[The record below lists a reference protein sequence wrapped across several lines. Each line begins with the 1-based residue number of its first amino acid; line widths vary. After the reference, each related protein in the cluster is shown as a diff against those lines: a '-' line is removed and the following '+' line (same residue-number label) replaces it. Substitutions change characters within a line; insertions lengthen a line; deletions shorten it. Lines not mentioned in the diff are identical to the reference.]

1 MQPELHRLRGD
12 LLARDP
18 RRAGQAAEA
27 YDLAMELAAGHGA
40 RSPELRA
47 AARRCRLP
55 AGARAERAHDRL
67 RELYGGFE
75 EGFATPDLRAAPRL
89 VGGASRWRAGPRS
102 R

>member
-27 YDLAMELAAGHGA
+27 YDLAMERAAGHGA

-47 AARRCRLP
+47 AARRCRVP
-55 AGARAERAHDRL
+55 GGARPERAQARL

-75 EGFATPDLRAAPRL
+75 EGFATPDLRVAAGL
-89 VGGASRWRAGPRS
+89 VGGG
-102 R
+102 